1 MYALP
6 LDSTRILPPRI
17 SRGRDAEYP
26 RGINV
31 PWPER
36 WPFHDHGQVAN
47 SPRTRFVR
55 VREQSMSANSPRTQA
70 RSQPGRIREHVHASN
85 SPRTGISRGHKL
97 SANFPHSRTVHVFIL
112 AALSDALRPDTGQRT
127 DLSPWPCVRGPG
139 AEVLHAHLHY
149 SCPCPPLIQP
159 QSAKRSR
166 NLHPAVRRNS
176 TTCFW
181 RRISSQSC
189 DRNGHLTGLSPSCSR
204 SIACPRAQ
212 QLSPCSATRCLE
224 KTSGHAA
231 GLVENEPLVHR
242 MANPPLLRRNQ
253 TSPVHCRNL
262 P

>member
-1 MYALP
+1 MARTLAFP
-6 LDSTRILPPRI
+6 RPRSGREQSTDSICPC
-17 SRGRDAEYP
+17 
-26 RGINV
+26 
-31 PWPER
+31 
-36 WPFHDHGQVAN
+36 
-47 SPRTRFVR
+47 PRTVH
-55 VREQSMSANSPRTQA
+55 VREQSANTSTVTTRAHPRTCPRLKQSANRHQPRTPTF
-70 RSQPGRIREHVHASN
+70 R
-85 SPRTGISRGHKL
+85 KL

-127 DLSPWPCVRGPG
+127 HLPPWPCVRGPG
-139 AEVLHAHLHY
+139 NEVLHAYLHY
-149 SCPCPPLIQP
+149 SCPCPPLIQR